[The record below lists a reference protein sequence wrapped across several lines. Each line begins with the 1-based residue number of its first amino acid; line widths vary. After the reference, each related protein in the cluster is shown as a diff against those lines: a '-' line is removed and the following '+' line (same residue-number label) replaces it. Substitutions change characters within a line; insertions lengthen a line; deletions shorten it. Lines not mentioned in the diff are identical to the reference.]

1 MYKYL
6 AKADVC
12 SSQYL
17 ERDPV
22 TLLMHYSGD
31 NKELSRLPVEHINK
45 QVDEHINKQV
55 KNKIKNKIK

>member
-45 QVDEHINKQV
+45 QVDKI
-55 KNKIKNKIK
+55 KIKNNKK